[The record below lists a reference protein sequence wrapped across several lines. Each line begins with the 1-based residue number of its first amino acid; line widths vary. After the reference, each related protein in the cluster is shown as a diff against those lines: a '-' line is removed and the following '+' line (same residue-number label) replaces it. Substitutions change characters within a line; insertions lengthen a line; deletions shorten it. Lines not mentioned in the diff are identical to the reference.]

1 MDNIRKFI
9 ARVHAFG
16 LKVPILQALT
26 SITRRMNLPIQHC
39 LRKMVRYNLNL
50 YIENNYREILSK
62 EYKNECKDIID
73 KDYPIWIFWEQ
84 VIEQAPEVVKICVN
98 SIIEHNPERKV
109 NIISRDN
116 LEDYIE
122 LPDYIVE
129 KHKCGKISYA
139 HFSDIVRFALL
150 YTWGGVWM
158 DATLYQSGPLN
169 FGSHKIEDYT
179 LFTSKGSYANLGC
192 LFTSFFIACNR
203 GNALACWMRDFYFR
217 YWEKEDEIIDYLLI
231 DVALMAGYDNIAEI
245 REQVDLIPMVDT
257 NENMYRLFYIYRNQK
272 YDDDIFS
279 QLTRTFPLHKFS
291 YKFNLVKKIDGKLT
305 FYGMIYN
312 RYISKQEMDNDL

>member
-1 MDNIRKFI
+1 
-9 ARVHAFG
+9 
-16 LKVPILQALT
+16 
-26 SITRRMNLPIQHC
+26 
-39 LRKMVRYNLNL
+39 
-50 YIENNYREILSK
+50 
-62 EYKNECKDIID
+62 
-73 KDYPIWIFWEQ
+73 
-84 VIEQAPEVVKICVN
+84 
-98 SIIEHNPERKV
+98 
-109 NIISRDN
+109 
-116 LEDYIE
+116 
-122 LPDYIVE
+122 
-129 KHKCGKISYA
+129 
-139 HFSDIVRFALL
+139 
-150 YTWGGVWM
+150 
-158 DATLYQSGPLN
+158 
-169 FGSHKIEDYT
+169 
-179 LFTSKGSYANLGC
+179 
-192 LFTSFFIACNR
+192 
-203 GNALACWMRDFYFR
+203 MRDFYFR